1 LTAILQRRLV
11 TMAAALVASCSAD
24 PEAPPQEAQAS
35 PAVCKEGEID
45 CRNRQWLTEFREEER
60 RQPKLPL
67 DEIFGNW
74 VVVAALKPEGRTAGN
89 IWVTT
94 YAHRDV
100 WIGARI
106 SLTREAITIEPPR
119 GAPVV
124 PKNGLGEGDLYP
136 RCTNPDL
143 DTHGMVSASPIEDW
157 IDLWRHFGFDK
168 PVIGRPA
175 LVHCNGTREFPD
187 DGSGHV
193 AELTVEE
200 AGGIEVLYLYDR
212 ENLIVQWGALEF
224 LLQPARR
231 PAGVAR

>member
-1 LTAILQRRLV
+1 
-11 TMAAALVASCSAD
+11 MAAAAALLASCGGD
-24 PEAPPQEAQAS
+24 PAAPPAEVQKS
-35 PAVCKEGEID
+35 GAVCSDSEIE
-45 CRNRQWLTEFREEER
+45 CRNRQWLAEFTEEEK

-67 DEIFGNW
+67 DAIFGDW

-89 IWVTT
+89 TWVTT

-100 WIGARI
+100 WVGAGI
-106 SLTREAITIEPPR
+106 SVAREAITIEPPR

-136 RCTNPDL
+136 RCTSPDF
-143 DTHGMVSASPIEDW
+143 DTDKMVSASPVEEW

-175 LVHCNGTREFPD
+175 LVHCNGTRELPD

-224 LLQPARR
+224 LLQPARG
-231 PAGVAR
+231 PAGIAR